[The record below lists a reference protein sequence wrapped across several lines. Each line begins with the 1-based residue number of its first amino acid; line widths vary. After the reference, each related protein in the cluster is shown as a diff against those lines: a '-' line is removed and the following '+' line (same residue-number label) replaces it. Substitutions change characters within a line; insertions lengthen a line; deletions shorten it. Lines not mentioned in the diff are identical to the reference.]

1 MVNRKICYSLLVL
14 TGLWSCSET
23 VNTNSSNLSA
33 YVVQIENE
41 RIQKNKELLT
51 EGVIEDEDIEKFKG
65 LQYFPVDSNF
75 RVKAKIEFL
84 DNSKVL
90 FTTSKSDIREYYK
103 FCKLHFKIGDS
114 SVALIGYAFD
124 STGKTTDLFIPF
136 KDATTGKSTY
146 GAGRYIEMHY
156 KGEKDSLNIDFNYA
170 FNPYCHYNNRYSCP
184 LVPMDNILKVAINAG
199 EKKFHD

>member
-1 MVNRKICYSLLVL
+1 MDCRKICYSLLVL
-14 TGLWSCSET
+14 SALGSCSESPSNTKT
-23 VNTNSSNLSA
+23 VSQ
-33 YVVQIENE
+33 YVAQIEAE
-41 RIQKNKELLT
+41 RIEKNRELLT
-51 EGVIEDEDIEKFKG
+51 EGVIEDEDIEHFKG
-65 LQYFPVDSNF
+65 LQYFPVDSSY
-75 RVKAKIEFL
+75 RVTANIQFL

-103 FCKLHFKIGDS
+103 YCQLNFKIGDS
-114 SVALIGYAFD
+114 AVSLIGYAFD
-124 STGKTTDLFIPF
+124 TGKVTDLFIPF

-156 KGEKDSLNIDFNYA
+156 KGEKDALTLDFNYA

-184 LVPMDNILKVAINAG
+184 LVPVENILKVAINAG